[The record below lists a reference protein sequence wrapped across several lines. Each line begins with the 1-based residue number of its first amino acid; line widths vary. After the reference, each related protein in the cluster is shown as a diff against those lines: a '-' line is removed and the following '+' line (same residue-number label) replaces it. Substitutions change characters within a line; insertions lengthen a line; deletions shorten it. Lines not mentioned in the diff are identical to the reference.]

1 MTGHIAQYSIKVRQ
15 TYRSESISGRHRPL
29 YLKLTARDFVSF
41 FAEKSEKIF
50 NLFKFC
56 P

>member
-1 MTGHIAQYSIKVRQ
+1 MTGHIAQHSIKVRQ
-15 TYRSESISGRHRPL
+15 TYRSESISGRQRPL
-29 YLKLTARDFVSF
+29 YLKLTARYFVSF
-41 FAEKSEKIF
+41 FAEKRKKIF